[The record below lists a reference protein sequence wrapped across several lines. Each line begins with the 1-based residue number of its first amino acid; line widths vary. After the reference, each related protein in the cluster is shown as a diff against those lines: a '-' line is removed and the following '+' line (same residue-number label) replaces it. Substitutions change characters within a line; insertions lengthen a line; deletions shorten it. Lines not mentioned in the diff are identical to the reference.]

1 MGLDTAISGIQSGD
15 ITVWLPLVWAAIL
28 GVAVAL
34 YVVLDG
40 FDLGLGI
47 LFPLVP
53 AEDDR
58 DVMMNTVAPFWDGNE
73 TWLVLGGGG
82 LFVAFPQ
89 AYGIIMPAVYLPIII
104 MLLALVFR
112 GVAFEFRWVAK
123 PHHQVW
129 DWAFMGGSITAA
141 FMQGVILGALLQGVK
156 VVDGAFAGGSFDW
169 VTPFALFCG
178 VAVTAGYGLL
188 AATWLV
194 MKTEGEMDQQMRAH
208 SKQLLVVVLLALTV
222 ISLWT
227 PWAIPRI
234 AERWFTTVSWLPV
247 PVPNPLLMPIPL
259 LSALAAFVC
268 WSGLNNRA
276 EISPFFASMAL
287 FLLGYLGLVISNA
300 PYLVPTS
307 LTVWQAAAP
316 VKSQLFMLYG
326 TAVMLPVILGYTVF
340 VYFTFRGKV
349 RVGEGYH

>member
-1 MGLDTAISGIQSGD
+1 MGLDTAIAGIQSND
-15 ITVWLPLVWAAIL
+15 MAIWLPLVWAAIL
-28 GVAVAL
+28 ATAVAL

-47 LFPLVP
+47 LFPIVP

-89 AYGIIMPAVYLPIII
+89 AYAIVMPAVYLPIIV

-112 GVAFEFRWVAK
+112 GVAFEFRWVSK
-123 PHHQVW
+123 PNHWFW
-129 DWAFMGGSITAA
+129 DLAFTWGSITAA
-141 FMQGVILGALLQGVK
+141 FMQGVILGTLLQGVTIQ
-156 VVDGAFAGGSFDW
+156 DGAFAGGSLDW
-169 VTPFALFCG
+169 LTPFALFTG
-178 VAVTAGYGLL
+178 LAVTAGYALL

-194 MKTEGEMDQQMRAH
+194 MKTEGEMDAQMRTVAER
-208 SKQLLVVVLLALTV
+208 LLIGVLIGLAV

-234 AERWFTTVSWLPV
+234 AERWFTSVQGIPMPNTYLLPV
-247 PVPNPLLMPIPL
+247 PV
-259 LSALAAFVC
+259 LSLIAAAVC
-268 WSGLNNRA
+268 WTGLRNKS
-276 EISPFFASMAL
+276 ETSPFFATIAL
-287 FLLGYLGLVISNA
+287 FLLGYAGLVISNA
-300 PYLVPTS
+300 PYLVPPS
-307 LTVWQAAAP
+307 LTVWQAASP

-326 TAVMLPVILGYTVF
+326 TAIMLPVILGYTIF
-340 VYFTFRGKV
+340 VYYTFRGKV